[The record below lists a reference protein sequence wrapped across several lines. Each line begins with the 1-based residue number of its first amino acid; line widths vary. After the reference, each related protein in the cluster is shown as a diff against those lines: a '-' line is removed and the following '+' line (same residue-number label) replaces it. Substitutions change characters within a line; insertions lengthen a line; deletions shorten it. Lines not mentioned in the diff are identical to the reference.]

1 MLYKDF
7 SIERPKN
14 TKIIGKNT
22 PNQYIYFV
30 TGKVYNKKTKF
41 ADDKK
46 RICIGKMIDDTHFMP
61 NDNYFEIFGNEC
73 GYTLSDNPNRS
84 DTLKIGAFLLIQKL
98 MKDMKLEDVLEAV
111 YGTETYRMIVDIV
124 SFMLVSESSS
134 YQYFPD
140 FMYNHNGLNTDIRQD
155 TYISRFLKT
164 ELNDENT
171 KLFLAGWNN
180 INKESQ
186 KMVYI
191 NYDSTNMNTHSKGI
205 ELAEYGHAKVD
216 EGLPQVN
223 VSYVVKQEDCRPL
236 FYEVYPGSII
246 DNTEFEYMI
255 QKAKE
260 YGYENI
266 GVVLDRGYYSKK
278 NVEYLREYGFLMMV
292 KGNNPEIRKCIDKNM
307 IKLKNLG
314 GYLKEHLL
322 ASVTEEIK
330 LFATDKEKT
339 YVHIYYDDVRASE
352 ERKVCE
358 LGIIKMEE
366 DLEHLVKKKI
376 VTKDRTTRYEK
387 MFKLRFDE
395 YGYLEGYQRNEK
407 EINNVKTHLGFFS
420 LISNVEK
427 KASEA
432 IEIYRNR
439 DQVEKMFMMIKSGM
453 EMDKFGVQSDEG
465 LQGKLELAFIAS
477 IIRSEINERMKKLRQ
492 TNRKEYTVPSVIK
505 ALENI
510 EVTRNTK
517 GGYIRRYAL
526 TSKQK
531 KILKEF
537 GIDDKYINEK
547 IEIINKQYKMNL
559 PQ

>member
-73 GYTLSDNPNRS
+73 GYTLSDNPGHS
-84 DTLKIGAFLLIQKL
+84 DTLKIGSFLLIQKL
-98 MKDMKLEDVLEAV
+98 MKDTELEDVLEAV
-111 YGTETYRMIVDIV
+111 YGTEVYKMIVDIV

-140 FMYNHNGLNTDIRQD
+140 FMYNHNGLSTDIRQD

-171 KLFLAGWNN
+171 KLFLAGWNS

-186 KMVYI
+186 KIVYI

-307 IKLKNLG
+307 IRLKNLD

-322 ASVTEEIK
+322 ASATEEIK

-366 DLEHLVKKKI
+366 ELERLVEKKI

-387 MFKLRFDE
+387 MFKLRFDK
-395 YGYLEGYQRNEK
+395 YGYLEGFQRNER
-407 EINNVKTHLGFFS
+407 EINEVKTHLGFFS

-427 KASEA
+427 NAEEA

-453 EMDKFGVQSDEG
+453 DMEKFGVQSDEG
-465 LQGKLELAFIAS
+465 IRGKIELAFIAS
-477 IIRSEINERMKKLRQ
+477 VLRSEINEKMRVLRK

-510 EVTRNTK
+510 EITRNTK
-517 GGYIRRYAL
+517 GSYIRRYAL

-537 GIDDKYINEK
+537 GMDEKYINEK
-547 IEIINKQYKMNL
+547 VESINKQYKMNL

>member
-61 NDNYFEIFGNEC
+61 NDNYFEIFGNES

-98 MKDMKLEDVLEAV
+98 MKDMNLEDVLEAV
-111 YGTETYRMIVDIV
+111 YGAETYKMIVDVV

-140 FMYNHNGLNTDIRQD
+140 FMYNHNGMNTDIRQD

-164 ELNDENT
+164 ELNEENT

-223 VSYVVKQEDCRPL
+223 VSYVVKQENCRPL

-260 YGYENI
+260 YGYKKI

-307 IKLKNLG
+307 IKLKNLD
-314 GYLKEHLL
+314 GYIKEHLL
-322 ASVTEEIK
+322 ASATEEIK

-366 DLEHLVKKKI
+366 ELEHLAKKKI

-387 MFKLRFDE
+387 MFKLRFDQ
-395 YGYLEGYQRNEK
+395 YGYLEDFQRNEK

-427 KASEA
+427 NAAEA

-453 EMDKFGVQSDEG
+453 DMEKFGVQSDEG
-465 LQGKLELAFIAS
+465 LQGKIELAFIAS
-477 IIRSEINERMKKLRQ
+477 IIRSEINEKMKVLRK

-517 GGYIRRYAL
+517 GSYIRRYAL

-537 GIDDKYINEK
+537 GMDDKYINER